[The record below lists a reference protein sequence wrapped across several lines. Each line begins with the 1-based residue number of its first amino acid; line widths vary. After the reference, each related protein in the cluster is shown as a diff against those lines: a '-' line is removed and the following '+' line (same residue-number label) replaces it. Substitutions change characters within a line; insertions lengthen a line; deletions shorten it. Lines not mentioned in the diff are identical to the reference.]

1 MKTKYALF
9 ALCLPIAFT
18 ACQNEEFVKDYSQ
31 ELKNRGEIDVILSA
45 SYPKVGNSVD
55 TRMDATEDGMN
66 LKFLWEQGTDKLGA
80 AMMDEV
86 TPGTVNGAKTYV
98 NNPFIAQGSGETS
111 EFASPSG
118 MPEGIYLFYNSY
130 KDILNREA
138 LSLSLQPQEF
148 DPANTNKTS
157 AQQMVKYMNMVAP
170 MVNLN
175 SGIKLA
181 DAAAFNLN
189 LEFVNLYTP
198 VRLKVMFK
206 NAKPGTKL
214 TKISIN
220 KTGSNFDLGGDLN
233 ATILAGGGQN
243 TNVLSLTAEKKN
255 IDEAKLAVAKKA
267 VDAIVQVGA
276 NNAGGVYKDNGNKVT
291 GAAELTIKDGMELE
305 NDKEAF
311 FWILIP
317 RGHYES
323 FDVTVETT
331 NGSMTETRAIPAE
344 NDQQD
349 FTEQTRK
356 IATTPLNF
364 GEGGNVTLS
373 TDFVINNTE
382 DWEKAIQY
390 VLANAGAYISNPIT
404 FTIGN
409 DQSVYVTSLPSFGFT
424 LEGGN
429 SDSKLIFG
437 NEDKSSVI
445 VPLNLK
451 NIAMGGNIN
460 LVVGEGANVTISNAQ
475 KSGDIVSLTNNGTL
489 TMKVA
494 SNITT
499 LTNNKT
505 LTMEAIGTITTFTN
519 NDELNFDAAMT
530 VGNVANKAGATINV
544 KAATTFTQ
552 FTNEAK
558 AGEKVAAKIVV
569 AEGASLELSTDN
581 INEGVIENKGTLTN
595 GNPFTNDGTVDN
607 YGTLTVSSTWTNN
620 GTIIARD
627 GGVSNNQTIAGSGTI
642 EVKNVNTYPGAGQA
656 YNFSGGTINAI
667 VTNHEDYATAKAASM
682 KVTLDG
688 GDWTIVDNNKTP
700 ANDSRD
706 LKAIDDAYDLNLK
719 GNLNVN
725 VEADWS
731 AKDIVV
737 SGTSTITVADGVT
750 LKVSSLTV
758 NKDATATIAGK
769 VEIKNTSNVTVNGT
783 LTNNGKLVTTTVDNV
798 TTAGTAKK
806 FNITIARG
814 ATLINNGTI
823 GGEVNTQ
830 VAITANG
837 SLTNM
842 KDATIY
848 GTKDISNAESYS
860 NKGTIQ
866 TYPKIVTSAT
876 DLSSNFTG
884 ATDIK
889 ATGAVTAIMTG
900 EDVKIEF
907 TAACGSLELSNGNYG
922 ELTFSYAG
930 SIISAGTGQTNV
942 AIEKIILNAALTAG
956 GSVNFVCNAM
966 EGTGALTNSGGY
978 LKKAGGITPWAWPE

>member
-80 AMMDEV
+80 ALMDEG
-86 TPGTVNGAKTYV
+86 TPGVVSGAKTLANY
-98 NNPFIAQGSGETS
+98 PFIAQGSGETS
-111 EFASPSG
+111 EFASPSAIT
-118 MPEGIYLFYNSY
+118 EGIYLFYNSY
-130 KDILNREA
+130 KDVLNRKA

-175 SGIKLA
+175 KGITLA

-220 KTGSNFDLGGDLN
+220 KTGGNFDLGGELN
-233 ATILAGGGQN
+233 ATVLAGGGQN

-255 IDEAKLAVAKKA
+255 IDKDKLAVAKKA

-276 NNAGGVYKDNGNKVT
+276 DNAGGVYKDNGNKVT

-305 NDKEAF
+305 NGKEAF

-331 NGSMTETRAIPAE
+331 NGSMTETRAIPSE
-344 NDQQD
+344 SDQQD

-356 IATTPLNF
+356 IVTTPLDF
-364 GEGGNVTLS
+364 GEAGNVTVPKA
-373 TDFVINNTE
+373 FPINNTA
-382 DWEKAIQY
+382 DWDNAIQY
-390 VLANAGAYISNPIT
+390 IQSNASAYMGDAAT
-404 FTIGN
+404 LTIG
-409 DQSVYVTSLPSFGFT
+409 SEPVYITSIPTDIAFT
-424 LEGGN
+424 LAGTN
-429 SDSKLIFG
+429 SSDSKLIFG
-437 NEDKSSVI
+437 DKDGKLVDI
-445 VPLNLK
+445 ALNLRR
-451 NIAMGGNIN
+451 ITMGSYTN
-460 LVVGEGANVTISNAQ
+460 LEVGEGANVTINNAHA
-475 KSGDIVSLTNNGTL
+475 GTLASLTNNGTL
-489 TMKVA
+489 TMK
-494 SNITT
+494 
-499 LTNNKT
+499 
-505 LTMEAIGTITTFTN
+505 AIGTITALTN
-519 NDELNFDAAMT
+519 NSTLNFDAAAALVVPT
-530 VGNVANKAGATINV
+530 VDNNAGATINV
-544 KAATTFTQ
+544 KSATTFTE

-569 AEGASLELSTDN
+569 AEGASLELSTGN
-581 INEGVIENKGTLTN
+581 RNAGVIENKGTLTN

-627 GGVSNNQTIAGSGTI
+627 GGVSNNTAIAGSGTI
-642 EVKNVNTYPGAGQA
+642 EVKNVNTYPTSGSGTGYA
-656 YNFSGGTINAI
+656 FSSGTINAI
-667 VTNHEDYATAKAASM
+667 VTNHRDYKTAKTADM

-688 GDWTIVDNNKTP
+688 GEWTIKNGTP
-700 ANDSRD
+700 AEESRD
-706 LKAIDDAYDLNLK
+706 LTVSEATYNFNLK
-719 GNLNVN
+719 SNLNVN
-725 VEADWS
+725 VDADLS
-731 AKDIVV
+731 AKDIAV

-750 LKVSSLTV
+750 LKVNSLTV
-758 NKDATATIAGK
+758 NEGATATIAGDGK
-769 VEIKNTSNVTVNGT
+769 VEIKNASTVTVNGT

-798 TTAGTAKK
+798 TAVSEAKK

-842 KDATIY
+842 QGATIY

-860 NKGTIQ
+860 NRGTIQ
-866 TYPKIVTSAT
+866 TYSKIVTSET

-889 ATGAVTAIMTG
+889 ATAAVTAIPTG
-900 EDVKIEF
+900 KDVKIEF
-907 TAACGSLELSNGNYG
+907 TTAASPGLELNDGDYG
-922 ELTFSYAG
+922 ELTFSIAG
-930 SIISAGTGQTNV
+930 SAISAGAGQTSV
-942 AIEKIILNAALTAG
+942 VIEKIILNATLTAG

-966 EGTGALTNSGGY
+966 EGTGALTNSGGF
-978 LKKAGGITPWAWPE
+978 LKKAGGITDWAWPAD

>member
-1 MKTKYALF
+1 M
-9 ALCLPIAFT
+9 PIAFT

-331 NGSMTETRAIPAE
+331 NGSMTETRAIPSE
-344 NDQQD
+344 SDQQD

-356 IATTPLNF
+356 IVTTPLDF
-364 GEGGNVTLS
+364 GEAGNVTVPKAF
-373 TDFVINNTE
+373 TINNTT
-382 DWEKAIQY
+382 DWDNAIQY
-390 VLANAGAYISNPIT
+390 IQSNASAYMGDAAT
-404 FTIGN
+404 LTIG
-409 DQSVYVTSLPSFGFT
+409 SEPIYITSIPTDIAFT
-424 LEGGN
+424 LAGTN
-429 SDSKLIFG
+429 NPDSKLIFG
-437 NEDKSSVI
+437 DKDGKPVDI
-445 VPLNLK
+445 ALNLK
-451 NIAMGGNIN
+451 RITMDTYTH
-460 LVVGEGANVTISNAQ
+460 LEVGEGANVTINNAHA
-475 KSGDIVSLTNNGTL
+475 GTLASLTNNGTL
-489 TMKVA
+489 TMK
-494 SNITT
+494 
-499 LTNNKT
+499 
-505 LTMEAIGTITTFTN
+505 AIGTITALTN
-519 NDELNFDAAMT
+519 NSTLNFDAAAALVVPT
-530 VGNVANKAGATINV
+530 VDNNAGATINV
-544 KAATTFTQ
+544 KSATTFTA
-552 FTNEAK
+552 FKNKVAD
-558 AGEKVAAKIVV
+558 EKDAAKIVV
-569 AEGASLELSTDN
+569 AEGASLDLQANTN
-581 INEGVIENKGTLTN
+581 AGIIVNKGELKNAT
-595 GNPFTNDGTVDN
+595 GFTNNGTVDN
-607 YGTLTVSSTWTNN
+607 HGTLTVTSSWTNN

-627 GGVSNNQTIAGSGTI
+627 GGVSNNVGIAGTGTI
-642 EVKNVNTYPGAGQA
+642 EVMNVSTYPKSDKA
-656 YNFSGGTINAI
+656 YVKGSNTENAV
-667 VTNHEDYATAKAASM
+667 VTNHADYDAAKTADM

-688 GDWTIVDNNKTP
+688 GEWTIVDNSNTP
-700 ANDSRD
+700 TEDSRD
-706 LKAIDDAYDLNLK
+706 LKATADAYDLNLK
-719 GNLNVN
+719 GNLNVKVN
-725 VEADWS
+725 ADWS

-750 LKVSSLTV
+750 LKVKSLTV
-758 NKDATATIAGK
+758 NKDATATIAGDGK
-769 VEIKNTSNVTVNGT
+769 VEIKDASTVTVNGT
-783 LTNNGKLVTTTVDNV
+783 LTNNGKLVTTTVANISSDL
-798 TTAGTAKK
+798 GSEAKK
-806 FNITIARG
+806 FNITIAKG

-866 TYPKIVTSAT
+866 TYPKIVTDAT

-889 ATGAVTAIMTG
+889 ATAAVTAIPTG
-900 EDVKIEF
+900 KDVKIEF
-907 TAACGSLELSNGNYG
+907 TTAASPGLELNDGDYG
-922 ELTFSYAG
+922 ELTFSIAG
-930 SIISAGTGQTNV
+930 STISAGTGQTNV

-966 EGTGALTNSGGY
+966 EGRGTLTNSGGY

>member
-80 AMMDEV
+80 ALMDEG
-86 TPGTVNGAKTYV
+86 TPGVVSGAKTLANY
-98 NNPFIAQGSGETS
+98 PFIAQGSGETS
-111 EFASPSG
+111 EFASPSAIT
-118 MPEGIYLFYNSY
+118 EGIYLFYNSY
-130 KDILNREA
+130 KDVLNRGA

-148 DPANTNKTS
+148 DPTSQKTS

-175 SGIKLA
+175 EGIKLA

-198 VRLKVMFK
+198 VKVPVVFK

-214 TKISIN
+214 TKITIN
-220 KTGSNFDLGGDLN
+220 KTGDNFDLGGELN

-267 VDAIVQVGA
+267 VDVVVQAGA
-276 NNAGGVYKDNGNKVT
+276 NDASGVYKASGKVM
-291 GAAELTIKDGMELE
+291 GAAELTIKDGMDLKGEQQE
-305 NDKEAF
+305 

-317 RGHYES
+317 RGTYAS
-323 FDVTVETT
+323 LTVRIETT
-331 NGSMTETRAIPAE
+331 NGYKEETRNIP
-344 NDQQD
+344 DQNGARD
-349 FTEQTRK
+349 FTELTRQLQTVELDFNK
-356 IATTPLNF
+356 D
-364 GEGGNVTLS
+364 GDVTVQ
-373 TDFVINNTE
+373 TGFAINDEE
-382 DWEKAIQY
+382 DWNSAVKFIEGNP
-390 VLANAGAYISNPIT
+390 LSYIGNKPV
-404 FTIGN
+404 FTIGAN
-409 DQSVYVTSLPSFGFT
+409 KSIYVTSLPKFGFELVGT
-424 LEGGN
+424 DK
-429 SDSKLIFG
+429 DSKLIFG
-437 NEDKSSVI
+437 DKDKNEVTATLSLLDIK
-445 VPLNLK
+445 
-451 NIAMGGNIN
+451 MGTEAH
-460 LVVGEGANVTISNAQ
+460 LEVGEGANVTINKVQ
-475 KSGDIVSLTNNGTL
+475 TEGDATLTNNGTL
-489 TMKVA
+489 TMKDA
-494 SNITT
+494 SSKITA
-499 LTNNKT
+499 LTNYNT
-505 LTMEAIGTITTFTN
+505 
-519 NDELNFDAAMT
+519 LNFDATGLVVTT
-530 VGNVANKAGATINV
+530 VDNKAGATINV

-569 AEGASLELSTDN
+569 AEGASLELSDDN
-581 INEGVIENKGTLTN
+581 INVGVIENHGTLTN
-595 GNPFTNDGTVDN
+595 GTTFTNNGTVDN
-607 YGTLTVSSTWTNN
+607 YGTLTVSNTWNNN

-627 GGVSNNQTIAGSGTI
+627 GGVSNNTTIAGSGTI
-642 EVKNVNTYPGAGQA
+642 EVKNVNTYPTSGSGTA
-656 YNFSGGTINAI
+656 YAFSGGTINAI
-667 VTNHEDYATAKAASM
+667 VTNHKDYKTAKTANM

-688 GDWTIVDNNKTP
+688 GDWTIKDGTP
-700 ANDSRD
+700 TEDSRD
-706 LKAIDDAYDLNLK
+706 LTVSEATYNFNLK
-719 GNLNVN
+719 SNLNVN
-725 VEADWS
+725 VDADLS

-750 LKVSSLTV
+750 LKVKSLTV
-758 NKDATATIAGK
+758 NKDATATIAGDGK
-769 VEIKNTSNVTVNGT
+769 VEIKDASTVTVNGT
-783 LTNNGKLVTTTVDNV
+783 LTNNGKLVTTTVANISSDL
-798 TTAGTAKK
+798 GSEAKK

-866 TYPKIVTSAT
+866 TYPKIVTNAT

-889 ATGAVTAIMTG
+889 ATAAVTAIPTG
-900 EDVKIEF
+900 KDVKIEF
-907 TAACGSLELSNGNYG
+907 TTAASPGLELNDGDYG
-922 ELTFSYAG
+922 ELTFSIAG
-930 SIISAGTGQTNV
+930 STISAGTGQTNV

-966 EGTGALTNSGGY
+966 EGRGTLTNSGGY